1 MPPNEPVQRDAT
13 ANATPPRPAPPRKVA
28 VVYNFYPHYRTPVF
42 EALVRDPRCEW
53 TFFGDTVDVERTGI
67 KLAPMDPPI
76 RFRRIHN
83 RLIRGGVLWQHGAM
97 RVALS
102 REFDT
107 LILMGAPKHLAMWPT
122 AILGRWSGKR
132 VLFWT
137 HGWTAR
143 PRGWNGRLRRWFYG
157 LAHGILTYGRWA
169 KGLGVAEGFAGDSIH
184 VIGNSLDFEAQSAI
198 YRTLDASTRDATR
211 AELFGDASRPVVVW
225 VGRLIKSKRL
235 DLLFDAMTL
244 LAERGRSPD
253 VILIG
258 DGPELEFL
266 RSRAADLAARHGIRT
281 HFEGA
286 CYDERRL
293 GQLLH
298 AGNVLVAPGNV
309 GLSAM
314 HAMAFGTPVVTHG
327 DPERQGPEFE
337 AIVEGRTGSLF
348 SFGSVDG
355 LAAAVDRW
363 IATPFTTEETQSAC
377 RAEVEARWSPA
388 YQVEALVRA
397 VLGETPLDSQM

>member
-1 MPPNEPVQRDAT
+1 MSPHKPSKRDRELERT
-13 ANATPPRPAPPRKVA
+13 AQSTAIPRRVA

-53 TFFGDTVDVERTGI
+53 TFFGDTVDVEKTGI
-67 KLAPMDPPI
+67 KLAPMEPPI
-76 RFRRIHN
+76 RFRRIRN

-97 RVALS
+97 GVALS

-122 AILGRWSGKR
+122 AILGRCTGKR

-169 KGLGVAEGFAGDSIH
+169 KELGVGEGFARDSIH
-184 VIGNSLDFEAQSAI
+184 VIGNSLDFEAQTAI
-198 YRTLDASTRDATR
+198 YRTLDASTRDTTR
-211 AELFGDASRPVVVW
+211 MEIFGDASRPVVVW
-225 VGRLIKSKRL
+225 VGRLIASKRL
-235 DLLFDAMTL
+235 DLLFDAMKV
-244 LAERGRSPD
+244 LAERGRRPD
-253 VILIG
+253 IVLIG
-258 DGPELEFL
+258 DGPEREFL
-266 RSRAADLAARHGIRT
+266 RAKADELAAHHGIRT

-298 AGNVLVAPGNV
+298 AANVLVAPGNV

-314 HAMAFGTPVVTHG
+314 HAMAFGTPVVSHG

-337 AIVEGRTGSLF
+337 SIVDGQTGSLF
-348 SFGSVDG
+348 AFGSVEG
-355 LAAAVDRW
+355 LAAAIDRW
-363 IATPFTTEETQSAC
+363 IAAPFTSLETELAC

-397 VLGETPLDSQM
+397 VLGETPLDSPA